1 MPKLLKTVNAF
12 TRENEYP
19 GQFYVDNGLV
29 FCKSCC
35 HSIKYEEKSTI
46 DDHLKSKKHL
56 ERKRVSSASKETKRQ
71 LTIET
76 ANKSASSWSLFV
88 KDFVKMCVV
97 SNIPLEKTKKMTPFL
112 NKYCKE

>member
-1 MPKLLKTVNAF
+1 MPPKLLKTVNAF
-12 TRENEYP
+12 TTEKEYP
-19 GQFYVDNGLV
+19 GQFYVDNGLL

-35 HSIKYEEKSTI
+35 HSINYEKKSTI

-56 ERKRVSSASKETKRQ
+56 ERKRVSLASKETKRQ

-76 ANKSASSWSLFV
+76 ANKSASSRSLFV

-97 SNIPLEKTKKMTPFL
+97 SNIP
-112 NKYCKE
+112 